1 LIPLEF
7 NDFKEALP
15 LLGIEHAK
23 NKAREIKFKLKEL
36 KAVLEYP
43 KNKMPISSAMEA
55 IINENDKSEIQGQI
69 NSVISNE

>member
-1 LIPLEF
+1 LTPLEF

-15 LLGIEHAK
+15 LLGLELAK

-55 IINENDKSEIQGQI
+55 IINENEKGEKGG
-69 NSVISNE
+69 